1 MGDHK
6 FLAGWRNTKDK
17 ATKAA
22 ARKTRVASSTPPIH
36 ASTHPR
42 IYAST
47 HAAIS
52 AALVENT
59 ITYMPTTQRKTRAQ
73 TTYSRGT
80 VGHSLSPPRQLL
92 RHAGHPCI
100 LCMMQTTTST
110 RCTQQKE
117 KCVKLRSHSNVRRTT
132 TYDVRHH
139 DRRAA
144 PLYARP
150 RQTQS
155 ATANEASKERRNEGT
170 KE

>member
-100 LCMMQTTTST
+100 LCMMQTTTSS
-110 RCTQQKE
+110 RDAHNKKRNASSCGCTATYD
-117 KCVKLRSHSNVRRTT
+117 VRRTT
-132 TYDVRHH
+132 
-139 DRRAA
+139 
-144 PLYARP
+144 P
-150 RQTQS
+150 RQT
-155 ATANEASKERRNEGT
+155 
-170 KE
+170 